1 MRATTVSV
9 TSVAIAA
16 ALVFAAAKAQTGTAR
31 PAQAQPG
38 GQGQAAAQPARQLG
52 STPDEK
58 ALIDGVAV
66 FAKAFGAANA
76 TAIADLFLDESMI
89 VNPDGNAVRGK
100 AAIAA
105 MYDAAFK
112 ESPGLKLEATVEDI
126 RFVTPELA
134 RVEGKTKLSTSDSDA
149 TEFTGFTALLVRRE
163 GNWRIAEMHEYAAP
177 AADVTPY
184 ERLKELE
191 WMVGE
196 WVEEGD
202 KAKSQS
208 SVRWGDNQSYLIRTY
223 SIEPQGEKPSSGTM
237 FIGWDPQSGQIKSW
251 LFNSE
256 GGHGEG
262 LWNRTGENEWVIKAT
277 GVLRDGRPTSAT
289 QIQTMVNKDTV
300 KVSSIDR
307 IIGGVVAPD
316 INDVIMVRKPPQPGG
331 GAAKPAGT
339 Q

>member
-1 MRATTVSV
+1 MRTTILSV
-9 TSVAIAA
+9 TSMAIAGALLIAA
-16 ALVFAAAKAQTGTAR
+16 ARAQQGNTQAAQASAG
-31 PAQAQPG
+31 AQAQP
-38 GQGQAAAQPARQLG
+38 AAPPARQLG
-52 STPDEK
+52 NTPEEK
-58 ALIDGVAV
+58 AVLDGVAA
-66 FAKAFGAANA
+66 FAKAFEAANA
-76 TAIADLFLDESMI
+76 AAIADLFLDESMI
-89 VNPDGNAVRGK
+89 VSPDGNAVRGK
-100 AAIAA
+100 AAVAG
-105 MYDAAFK
+105 MYGAAFK
-112 ESPGLKLEATVEDI
+112 ENPGLKLETNVQDI

-134 RVEGKTKLSTSDSDA
+134 RVEGKTKLSSRNGDA
-149 TEFTGFTALLVRRE
+149 AEFTGFSALLVRRD
-163 GNWRIAEMHEYAAP
+163 GNWRIAELHEYAAP

-184 ERLKELE
+184 ERLKELA

-208 SVRWGDNQSYLIRTY
+208 SIRWADNQSYLIRTY

-262 LWNRTGENEWVIKAT
+262 LWNRTGDSEWVIKAT

-289 QIQTMVNKDTV
+289 QIQTAVNKDTV

-316 INDVIMVRKPPQPGG
+316 ITDVIMVRKPPQPGG
-331 GAAKPAGT
+331 AAPKPGAA